1 MQPAEKLLKINNL
14 KFTKLVKNNF
24 DKGEVKL
31 EVDATSGK
39 IVEDKQSEIYQIGK
53 E

>member
-1 MQPAEKLLKINNL
+1 
-14 KFTKLVKNNF
+14 
-24 DKGEVKL
+24 VKL